1 LIREHKA
8 DLSLA
13 VINLLQLFVH
23 LFFIFRQIN
32 ANTTHN
38 RGSLFLYAMSKTD
51 LLKTRLLARQQ
62 LVPQLECS
70 VYHHMFHIIGRE
82 LFPVWTYVTNGMHH
96 FRQKEIIFVLKCLPE
111 ERTEDFPS
119 APLSLFK
126 IIFDFAKQGVV
137 VDEGDTTEF
146 GPSGYLGRVDFK
158 GVSYVK
164 PEFASLPDEIPQD
177 KDYLVVVTLMPKEF
191 EISKKHGI
199 TRILAMMGMQT
210 RYYPFPLW
218 TDRQRTSV
226 APEDLML
233 TSDPISESPHM
244 MLCEGGA
251 HLERSKNMIFMK
263 LAKALTTK
271 LRNELAKVPD
281 DVAVVCC
288 LGFDPFSDC
297 HLVWQPNSD
306 SLQAISRPGSKGE
319 RMGSS
324 FIAFIPQQKEDY
336 GMLHE
341 DGFLIMLT
349 NESWAL
355 LRKCFITGSKAVM
368 LSDTED
374 GMNFELSFYEK
385 LLPATPGSQPTFVN
399 EFEQQGKDRNV
410 AIKFITAE
418 HLLIQRVSVQDMA
431 NYTKSV
437 TARVKEYLAANKP
450 LFSMLKELYLL
461 FEVVPGNKLDIR
473 IVGNPVTRID
483 SALEDQIVAVV
494 NQLPVVDVQYGPV
507 DFQIS
512 FPIESYY
519 PA

>member
-1 LIREHKA
+1 
-8 DLSLA
+8 
-13 VINLLQLFVH
+13 
-23 LFFIFRQIN
+23 
-32 ANTTHN
+32 
-38 RGSLFLYAMSKTD
+38 
-51 LLKTRLLARQQ
+51 
-62 LVPQLECS
+62 
-70 VYHHMFHIIGRE
+70 
-82 LFPVWTYVTNGMHH
+82 
-96 FRQKEIIFVLKCLPE
+96 
-111 ERTEDFPS
+111 
-119 APLSLFK
+119 
-126 IIFDFAKQGVV
+126 
-137 VDEGDTTEF
+137 
-146 GPSGYLGRVDFK
+146 
-158 GVSYVK
+158 
-164 PEFASLPDEIPQD
+164 
-177 KDYLVVVTLMPKEF
+177 
-191 EISKKHGI
+191 
-199 TRILAMMGMQT
+199 
-210 RYYPFPLW
+210 
-218 TDRQRTSV
+218 
-226 APEDLML
+226 
-233 TSDPISESPHM
+233 

-271 LRNELAKVPD
+271 LRNELAKIPD

-297 HLVWQPNSD
+297 HLVWQPNSGMSSTTSYCPTDTCLD

-385 LLPATPGSQPTFVN
+385 LVPALPGNQQSFAN

-410 AIKFITAE
+410 AIKFITAD

-461 FEVVPGNKLDIR
+461 FEVVPGAKLDMR

-494 NQLPVVDVQYGPV
+494 NQLPVVEVQYGPV
-507 DFQIS
+507 DFQIT

>member
-1 LIREHKA
+1 VSKVNTCTIKSQRKSNLVNVI
-8 DLSLA
+8 LS
-13 VINLLQLFVH
+13 H
-23 LFFIFRQIN
+23 
-32 ANTTHN
+32 
-38 RGSLFLYAMSKTD
+38 
-51 LLKTRLLARQQ
+51 
-62 LVPQLECS
+62 
-70 VYHHMFHIIGRE
+70 
-82 LFPVWTYVTNGMHH
+82 
-96 FRQKEIIFVLKCLPE
+96 
-111 ERTEDFPS
+111 
-119 APLSLFK
+119 
-126 IIFDFAKQGVV
+126 
-137 VDEGDTTEF
+137 
-146 GPSGYLGRVDFK
+146 
-158 GVSYVK
+158 
-164 PEFASLPDEIPQD
+164 
-177 KDYLVVVTLMPKEF
+177 
-191 EISKKHGI
+191 
-199 TRILAMMGMQT
+199 RILAMMGMQT